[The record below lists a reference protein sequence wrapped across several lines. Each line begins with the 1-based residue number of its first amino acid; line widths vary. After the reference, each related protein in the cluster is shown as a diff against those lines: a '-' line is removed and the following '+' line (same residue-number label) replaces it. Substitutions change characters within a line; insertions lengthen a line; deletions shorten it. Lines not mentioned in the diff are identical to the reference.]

1 MTVASS
7 DSIRENSYLR
17 RQHNFYDLIPYL
29 QIDSLSKS
37 WGDSP
42 LFEGISLTINQ
53 GEKVALIAKNGAG
66 KTTLMNILSGDE
78 IPDNGRVVFSQDIR
92 IGYLRQMPELNPDE
106 TILEAAFSS
115 SGENITAVREYE
127 SALEGNDSKAIE
139 RAIDKLNRLN
149 CWDFELKI
157 KQILTELN
165 IHDLNQPIREL
176 SGGQKKRVALA
187 HVLIDEPDF
196 LILDEPT
203 NHLDLEMIEWLERT
217 LEKAKCT
224 LLMVTHDR
232 YFLDRVCNEIV
243 ELDDKSLF
251 RYKGN
256 YSYYVEKRDE
266 RIQNLN
272 TEIETARNL
281 FRTELDWLRR
291 MPKARTHKSKYRTEN
306 AYILKEKA
314 SKRIEDNKLELAIN
328 SQRLGQK
335 IINLDHLSKA
345 FGDVTILKDFSY
357 KFARYEKIGIVG
369 KNGSGKSSFLN
380 LLTGV
385 YQPDSGKMDIG
396 ETVSFGYFR
405 QDGIQFSPDDR
416 VIDIIKEIAEVVE
429 MGDGS
434 KLSASQFL
442 TYFLFPPE
450 TQYSFVSKL
459 SGGEK
464 RRLYLCTILMRNPN
478 FLILDEPTNDLDIMT
493 LNVLEEYLKSFSGC
507 AIVVSHDRFFM
518 DKIVDHLFVFDG
530 DGVIKDFPGNYS
542 DYRDWAEEKAKAE
555 QNTAKTEKPVREKQV
570 SEKRKL
576 SFKEKKELEDLEK
589 EIGQL
594 ESEKKTLEEELNS
607 GTLPSDEL
615 HKKSMRYSTVSNLL
629 EEKEMRWLELSEIE

>member
-1 MTVASS
+1 M
-7 DSIRENSYLR
+7 
-17 RQHNFYDLIPYL
+17 IPYL
-29 QIDSLSKS
+29 QLDNLSKS
-37 WGDSP
+37 WGDLL
-42 LFEGISLTINQ
+42 LFEDISFTINQ
-53 GEKVALIAKNGAG
+53 GDKVALIAKNGAG
-66 KTTLMNILSGDE
+66 KTTLMNILTGDE
-78 IPDNGRVVFSQDIR
+78 VQDGGKVIFSTDIR
-92 IGYLRQMPELNPDE
+92 IGYLKQLPELNPDE
-106 TILEAAFSS
+106 TVLEAAFSS
-115 SGENITAVREYE
+115 TGENISAVREYE
-127 SALEGNDSKAIE
+127 SALESHDHKAIE
-139 RAIDKLNRLN
+139 RAMDKLNHLN

-165 IHDLNQPIREL
+165 IHDLHQPIREL
-176 SGGQKKRVALA
+176 SGGQKKRIALA

-217 LEKAKCT
+217 LEKARCT

-243 ELDDKSLF
+243 EIDDKSLF

-256 YSYYVEKRDE
+256 YSYYVEKRHE

-272 TEIETARNL
+272 SEIESARNL

-314 SKRIEDNKLELAIN
+314 SKRIDDSRMELAIN
-328 SQRLGQK
+328 AQRLGHK
-335 IINLDHLSKA
+335 IINLDHLSKS
-345 FGDVTILKDFSY
+345 FGDVVILKDFSY
-357 KFARYEKIGIVG
+357 KFARYEKIGVVG

-385 YQPDSGKMDIG
+385 YPPDSGKMEVG
-396 ETVSFGYFR
+396 ETVRFGYFR
-405 QDGIQFSPDDR
+405 QDGIQFAPDDR

-429 MGDGS
+429 MSDGS
-434 KLSASQFL
+434 KLTASQFL

-450 TQYSFVSKL
+450 TQYSFVGKL

-493 LNVLEEYLKSFSGC
+493 LNVLEDYLKSFSGC
-507 AIVVSHDRFFM
+507 TIVVSHDRFFM

-530 DGVIKDFPGNYS
+530 NGIIKDFPGNYS
-542 DYRDWAEEKAKAE
+542 DYRDWAEDRAKAE
-555 QNTAKTEKPVREKQV
+555 QNTVKTDKPVREKQV
-570 SEKRKL
+570 AEKKKL
-576 SFKEKKELEDLEK
+576 TFKEKKELEELENDITLFENEKKSLEK
-589 EIGQL
+589 
-594 ESEKKTLEEELNS
+594 ELNS
-607 GTLPSDEL
+607 GLLPSDEL
-615 HKKSMRYSTVSNLL
+615 VKKSLRYGELTSEL
-629 EEKEMRWLELSEIE
+629 EAKELRWLELGELSE

>member
-1 MTVASS
+1 M
-7 DSIRENSYLR
+7 
-17 RQHNFYDLIPYL
+17 IPYL
-29 QIDSLSKS
+29 QLDNLSKN
-37 WGDSP
+37 WGDLE
-42 LFEGISLTINQ
+42 LFKDISFTINQ
-53 GEKVALIAKNGAG
+53 GDKVALIAKNGAG

-78 IPDNGRVVFSQDIR
+78 VADNGKVIFNTDIR
-92 IGYLRQMPELNPDE
+92 IGYLRQLPELNPNE
-106 TILEAAFSS
+106 TVLEAAFSS
-115 SGENITAVREYE
+115 TGENISAVREYE
-127 SALEGNDSKAIE
+127 SAIESGDHKSIEKAM
-139 RAIDKLNRLN
+139 DKLNLLN

-165 IHDLNQPIREL
+165 IHDLQQPIREL
-176 SGGQKKRVALA
+176 SGGQKKRIALA

-232 YFLDRVCNEIV
+232 YFLDRVCNEII
-243 ELDDKSLF
+243 EMDEHSLF

-272 TEIETARNL
+272 SEIERDRNL

-291 MPKARTHKSKYRTEN
+291 MPQARSHKSKYRTEA
-306 AYILKEKA
+306 AYQLKEKA
-314 SKRIEDNKLELAIN
+314 SRRIDDNKLELAIN
-328 SQRLGQK
+328 SQRLGNK

-345 FGDVTILKDFSY
+345 FGDVTILKNFSY
-357 KFARYEKIGIVG
+357 KFARFEKIGIVG
-369 KNGSGKSSFLN
+369 KNGSGKSTFLN
-380 LLTGV
+380 LLTGAI
-385 YQPDSGKMDIG
+385 PADSGKMDTG
-396 ETVSFGYFR
+396 ETVQFGYFR

-442 TYFLFPPE
+442 NYFLFPPE
-450 TQYSFVSKL
+450 TQYSFVGKL

-464 RRLYLCTILMRNPN
+464 RRLYLCTILIRNPN

-493 LNVLEEYLKSFSGC
+493 LNVLEEYLKSFKGC
-507 AIVVSHDRFFM
+507 TIVVSHDRFFM
-518 DKIVDHLFVFDG
+518 DKIVDHLFVFEG
-530 DGVIKDFPGNYS
+530 NGVIKDFPGNYTE
-542 DYRDWAEEKAKAE
+542 YRDWAEEKAKAE
-555 QNTAKTEKPVREKQV
+555 QIIVKTDKPAREKPVTEK
-570 SEKRKL
+570 KKL
-576 SFKEKKELEDLEK
+576 SFKEKKELEELEKDINNLEK
-589 EIGQL
+589 E
-594 ESEKKTLEEELNS
+594 KKILEEDLNS
-607 GTLPSDEL
+607 GLLAADLL
-615 HKKSMRYSTVSNLL
+615 HKKSLRYGEVTSQL
-629 EEKEMRWLELSEIE
+629 EEKEMRWLELSAD

>member
-1 MTVASS
+1 MNIIFGL
-7 DSIRENSYLR
+7 DSA
-17 RQHNFYDLIPYL
+17 D
-29 QIDSLSKS
+29 K
-37 WGDSP
+37 
-42 LFEGISLTINQ
+42 
-53 GEKVALIAKNGAG
+53 G
-66 KTTLMNILSGDE
+66 KTLF
-78 IPDNGRVVFSQDIR
+78 DNDIR
-92 IGYLRQMPELNPDE
+92 IGYLRQLPDLNPDE
-106 TILEAAFSS
+106 TVLEAAFSS
-115 SGENITAVREYE
+115 SGETITAVREYE
-127 SALEGNDSKAIE
+127 SAIESHDPKAIE
-139 RAIDKLNRLN
+139 RAMDKINHLN

-165 IHDLNQPIREL
+165 IHDLHQPIREL

-217 LEKAKCT
+217 LVKAKCT

-243 ELDDKSLF
+243 ELDDQSLF

-256 YSYYVEKRDE
+256 YTYYVEKRND

-272 TEIETARNL
+272 TEIERARNL

-306 AYILKEKA
+306 AYVLKEKA
-314 SKRIEDNKLELAIN
+314 SKHIDDDKLELAIN
-328 SQRLGQK
+328 SQRLGHK
-335 IINLDHLSKA
+335 IINLDHISKA
-345 FGDVTILKDFSY
+345 FGDVTILKNFSY

-369 KNGSGKSSFLN
+369 KNGSGKSTFLN
-380 LLTGV
+380 LLTSI
-385 YQPDSGKMDIG
+385 YQPDSGKMEIG
-396 ETVSFGYFR
+396 ETVRFGYFR
-405 QDGIQFSPDDR
+405 QDGIQFAPEAR

-450 TQYSFVSKL
+450 TQYSYVAKL

-464 RRLYLCTILMRNPN
+464 RRLYLCTVLMRNPN

-493 LNVLEEYLKSFSGC
+493 LNVLEDYLKSFTGC
-507 AIVVSHDRFFM
+507 TIVVSHDRFFM

-530 DGVIKDFPGNYS
+530 DGIIKDFPGNYS
-542 DYRDWAEEKAKAE
+542 DYRDWAEDQAKAK
-555 QNTAKTEKPVREKQV
+555 QTVVKTDKPVREKLV
-570 SEKRKL
+570 DEKRKL
-576 SFKEKKELEDLEK
+576 NFKEKKELEELEK
-589 EIGQL
+589 SIGNL
-594 ESEKKTLEEELNS
+594 EEEKKILEEELNS
-607 GTLPSDEL
+607 GSLAAIEL
-615 HKKSMRYSTVSNLL
+615 NTKSMRYGEITSLL
-629 EEKEMRWLELSEIE
+629 EEKEMRWLELSDLE

>member
-1 MTVASS
+1 M
-7 DSIRENSYLR
+7 
-17 RQHNFYDLIPYL
+17 IPYL
-29 QIDSLSKS
+29 QIDNLSKS
-37 WGDSP
+37 WGDFP

-66 KTTLMNILSGDE
+66 KTTLMNILFGNE
-78 IPDNGRVVFSQDIR
+78 AAEKGRVLFSPDIR
-92 IGYLRQMPELNPDE
+92 IGYLRQLPELNPDE

-115 SGENITAVREYE
+115 SGETIKAVREYE
-127 SALEGNDSKAIE
+127 SALESHDPKAIE
-139 RAIDKLNRLN
+139 RAMDKLNQLN

-165 IHDLNQPIREL
+165 IHDLQQPIREL

-243 ELDDKSLF
+243 ELDDRSLF

-256 YSYYVEKRDE
+256 YSYYVEKRNE
-266 RIQNLN
+266 RVQNMN
-272 TEIETARNL
+272 SEIERARNL

-291 MPKARTHKSKYRTEN
+291 MPQARSHKSKYRTEN

-328 SQRLGQK
+328 SQRLGGK
-335 IINLDHLSKA
+335 IINLDHISKA

-357 KFARYEKIGIVG
+357 KFARFEKIGIVG
-369 KNGSGKSSFLN
+369 KNGSGKSTFLN

-385 YQPDSGKMDIG
+385 HQADSGKMDIG

-405 QDGIQFSPDDR
+405 QDGIQFAADAR

-450 TQYSFVSKL
+450 TQYSFVAKL

-493 LNVLEEYLKSFSGC
+493 LNVLEDYLKSFTGC
-507 AIVVSHDRFFM
+507 TIVVSHDRFFM

-530 DGVIKDFPGNYS
+530 NGIIKDFPGNYS
-542 DYRDWAEEKAKAE
+542 DYRDWAEDRAKAE
-555 QNTAKTEKPVREKQV
+555 LVVVKADKPVREKQAP
-570 SEKRKL
+570 EKKKM
-576 SFKEKKELEDLEK
+576 SFKEKKEFEELEKAISLLEK
-589 EIGQL
+589 E
-594 ESEKKTLEEELNS
+594 KKILEEEFNS
-607 GTLPSDEL
+607 GTLAPDDL
-615 HKKSMRYSTVSNLL
+615 HKKSLRHGAITTEL
-629 EEKEMRWLELSEIE
+629 EDKEMRWLELGELA

>member
-1 MTVASS
+1 M
-7 DSIRENSYLR
+7 
-17 RQHNFYDLIPYL
+17 IPYL
-29 QIDSLSKS
+29 QLDNLSKN
-37 WGDSP
+37 WGDLQ
-42 LFEGISLTINQ
+42 LFEGLSLTINQ

-78 IPDNGRVVFSQDIR
+78 VADTGKVIFSPEIR

-106 TILEAAFSS
+106 TVLEAAFSS
-115 SGENITAVREYE
+115 SGETITAVREYE
-127 SALEGNDSKAIE
+127 SALESHDPKAIE
-139 RAIDKLNRLN
+139 RTMEKINHLN

-165 IHDLNQPIREL
+165 IHDLQQPIREL

-232 YFLDRVCNEIV
+232 YFLDRVCNEII
-243 ELDDKSLF
+243 ELDDTSLF

-256 YSYYVEKRDE
+256 YSYYVEKRHD
-266 RIQNLN
+266 RIQNQN
-272 TEIETARNL
+272 SEIERARNL

-291 MPKARTHKSKYRTEN
+291 MPQARSHKSKYRTEN

-314 SKRIEDNKLELAIN
+314 SKRIDDTKLELAIN
-328 SQRLGQK
+328 SQRLGHK
-335 IINLDHLSKA
+335 IINLDHISKA

-369 KNGSGKSSFLN
+369 KNGSGKTTFLN
-380 LLTGV
+380 LLTGI
-385 YQPDSGKMDIG
+385 YEPDSGRMDVG
-396 ETVSFGYFR
+396 ETVRFGYFR

-434 KLSASQFL
+434 KLGASQFL

-450 TQYSFVSKL
+450 TQYSYVSKL

-493 LNVLEEYLKSFSGC
+493 LNVLEDYLKSFTGC
-507 AIVVSHDRFFM
+507 TIVVSHDRFFM

-530 DGVIKDFPGNYS
+530 DGIIKDFPGNYS
-542 DYRDWAEEKAKAE
+542 DYRDWAEERTKTE
-555 QNTAKTEKPVREKQV
+555 QNAVKTEKPVREKPV
-570 SEKRKL
+570 SEKKKL
-576 SFKEKKELEDLEK
+576 SFKEKKELEELEQEITSFEK
-589 EIGQL
+589 E
-594 ESEKKTLEEELNS
+594 KKILEEELNS
-607 GTLPSDEL
+607 GLLASDDL
-615 HKKSMRYSTVSNLL
+615 VKKSLRHGIITSQL
-629 EEKEMRWLELSEIE
+629 EEKEMRWLELSELGE

>member
-1 MTVASS
+1 M
-7 DSIRENSYLR
+7 
-17 RQHNFYDLIPYL
+17 IPYL
-29 QIDSLSKS
+29 QIDNLSKS
-37 WGDSP
+37 WGDDP

-66 KTTLMNILSGDE
+66 KTTLMNILFGNEVADQ
-78 IPDNGRVVFSQDIR
+78 GRVIFSPDIR
-92 IGYLRQMPELNPDE
+92 IGYLRQLPELNPDE

-115 SGENITAVREYE
+115 SGETIKAVREYE
-127 SALEGNDSKAIE
+127 SALESHDPKAIE
-139 RAIDKLNRLN
+139 RAMDKLNQLN

-165 IHDLNQPIREL
+165 IHDLQQPIREL

-243 ELDDKSLF
+243 ELDDRSLF

-256 YSYYVEKRDE
+256 YSYYVEKRNE
-266 RIQNLN
+266 RVQNMN
-272 TEIETARNL
+272 SEIERARNL

-291 MPKARTHKSKYRTEN
+291 MPQARSHKSKYRTEN

-328 SQRLGQK
+328 SQRLGGK
-335 IINLDHLSKA
+335 IINLDHISKA

-357 KFARYEKIGIVG
+357 KFARFEKIGIVG
-369 KNGSGKSSFLN
+369 KNGSGKSTFLN

-385 YQPDSGKMDIG
+385 HQADSGKMDIG

-405 QDGIQFSPDDR
+405 QDGIQFAADAR

-450 TQYSFVSKL
+450 TQYSFVAKL

-493 LNVLEEYLKSFSGC
+493 LNVLEDYLKSFTGC
-507 AIVVSHDRFFM
+507 TIVVSHDRFFM

-530 DGVIKDFPGNYS
+530 NGIIKDFPGNYS
-542 DYRDWAEEKAKAE
+542 DYRDWAEDRAKADLMFVK
-555 QNTAKTEKPVREKQV
+555 ADKPVREKQAP
-570 SEKRKL
+570 EKKKM
-576 SFKEKKELEDLEK
+576 SFKEKKEFEELEKAISLLEK
-589 EIGQL
+589 E
-594 ESEKKTLEEELNS
+594 KKILEEEFNS
-607 GTLPSDEL
+607 GTLAPDDL
-615 HKKSMRYSTVSNLL
+615 HKKSLRHGAITTEL
-629 EEKEMRWLELSEIE
+629 EDKEMRWLELGELA

>member
-1 MTVASS
+1 M
-7 DSIRENSYLR
+7 
-17 RQHNFYDLIPYL
+17 IPYL
-29 QIDSLSKS
+29 QLDNLSKN
-37 WGDSP
+37 WGDLE
-42 LFEGISLTINQ
+42 LFKDISFTINQ
-53 GEKVALIAKNGAG
+53 GDKVALIAKNGAG

-78 IPDNGRVVFSQDIR
+78 VADSGKVIINTDIR
-92 IGYLRQMPELNPDE
+92 IGYLRQLPELNPNE
-106 TILEAAFSS
+106 TVLEAAFSS
-115 SGENITAVREYE
+115 TGENISAVREYE
-127 SALEGNDSKAIE
+127 SAIESGDQKAIE
-139 RAIDKLNRLN
+139 KSMDRLNQLN

-165 IHDLNQPIREL
+165 IHDLQQPIREL
-176 SGGQKKRVALA
+176 SGGQKKRIALA

-232 YFLDRVCNEIV
+232 YFLDRVCNEII
-243 ELDDKSLF
+243 EMDEHSLF

-272 TEIETARNL
+272 SEIERDRNL

-291 MPKARTHKSKYRTEN
+291 MPQARSHKSKYRTEA
-306 AYILKEKA
+306 AYQLKEKA
-314 SKRIEDNKLELAIN
+314 SRRIEDNKLELAIN
-328 SQRLGQK
+328 SQRLGNK

-345 FGDVTILKDFSY
+345 FGDVTILKNFSY
-357 KFARYEKIGIVG
+357 KFARFEKIGIVG
-369 KNGSGKSSFLN
+369 KNGSGKSTFLN
-380 LLTGV
+380 LLTGAI
-385 YQPDSGKMDIG
+385 PADSGKMDTG
-396 ETVSFGYFR
+396 ETVQFGYFR

-442 TYFLFPPE
+442 NYFLFPPE
-450 TQYSFVSKL
+450 TQYSFVGKL

-464 RRLYLCTILMRNPN
+464 RRLYLCTILIRNPN

-493 LNVLEEYLKSFSGC
+493 LNVLEEYLKSFKGC
-507 AIVVSHDRFFM
+507 TIVVSHDRFFM
-518 DKIVDHLFVFDG
+518 DKIVDHLFVFEG
-530 DGVIKDFPGNYS
+530 NGVIKDFPGNYTE
-542 DYRDWAEEKAKAE
+542 YRDWAEEKAKAE
-555 QNTAKTEKPVREKQV
+555 QVIVKTDKPVREKPV
-570 SEKRKL
+570 TEKKKL
-576 SFKEKKELEDLEK
+576 SFKEKKELEELEK
-589 EIGQL
+589 DISNL
-594 ESEKKTLEEELNS
+594 ENEKKILEEDLNS
-607 GTLPSDEL
+607 GLMAADLL
-615 HKKSMRYSTVSNLL
+615 HKKSLRYGEVTSQL
-629 EEKEMRWLELSEIE
+629 EDKEMRWLELSAD

>member
-1 MTVASS
+1 M
-7 DSIRENSYLR
+7 
-17 RQHNFYDLIPYL
+17 IPYL
-29 QIDSLSKS
+29 QLDNLTKS
-37 WGDSP
+37 WGDRP
-42 LFEGISLTINQ
+42 LFEAISLTINQ
-53 GEKVALIAKNGAG
+53 GEKVALIARNGAG
-66 KTTLMNILSGDE
+66 KTTLMNILWGAEVADSGK
-78 IPDNGRVVFSQDIR
+78 IVVNQDIR
-92 IGYLRQMPELNPDE
+92 IGYLQQLPELNPDE
-106 TILEAAFSS
+106 TVLEAAFSS
-115 SGENITAVREYE
+115 SGETIAAVREYE
-127 SALEGNDSKAIE
+127 SAIESHDPKIIE
-139 RAIDKLNRLN
+139 RAMEKINHLN

-165 IHDLNQPIREL
+165 IRDLHQPIREL

-243 ELDDKSLF
+243 ELDDQSLF

-256 YSYYVEKRDE
+256 YSYYVEKRNE

-272 TEIETARNL
+272 SEIERARNL

-291 MPKARTHKSKYRTEN
+291 MPQARSHKSKYRTEN

-314 SKRIEDNKLELAIN
+314 SKRIEENKLELAIN
-328 SQRLGQK
+328 SQRLGGK
-335 IINLDHLSKA
+335 IINLDRISKA
-345 FGDVTILKDFSY
+345 FGDIVILKEFSY

-369 KNGSGKSSFLN
+369 KNGSGKSTFLN
-380 LLTGV
+380 LLTGIHTS
-385 YQPDSGKMDIG
+385 DSGKMEIG
-396 ETVSFGYFR
+396 ETVQFGYFR
-405 QDGIQFSPDDR
+405 QDGINFAPEDR
-416 VIDIIKEIAEVVE
+416 VIDIVREIAEVVE

-450 TQYSFVSKL
+450 TQYSYVSKL

-464 RRLYLCTILMRNPN
+464 RRLYLCTILMKNPN

-493 LNVLEEYLKSFSGC
+493 LNVLEDYLRSFKGC

-518 DKIVDHLFVFDG
+518 DKIVDHLFVFEG
-530 DGVIKDFPGNYS
+530 DGVIRDFPGNYS
-542 DYRDWAEEKAKAE
+542 DYRDWEEDRSSAIQSAAKS
-555 QNTAKTEKPVREKQV
+555 EKPVREKPV
-570 SEKRKL
+570 AEKKKL
-576 SFKEKKELEDLEK
+576 GFKEKRELDELEK
-589 EIGQL
+589 EIGSL
-594 ESEKKTLEEELNS
+594 EKEKKILEEELNS
-607 GTLPSDEL
+607 GLLAAGEL
-615 HKKSMRYSTVSNLL
+615 QKKSIRHGELSSQL
-629 EEKEMRWLELSEIE
+629 EEKELRWLELSDLE

>member
-1 MTVASS
+1 M
-7 DSIRENSYLR
+7 
-17 RQHNFYDLIPYL
+17 IPYL
-29 QIDSLSKS
+29 QLDNLTKS
-37 WGDSP
+37 WGDLP
-42 LFEGISLTINQ
+42 LFKDISFTINQ
-53 GEKVALIAKNGAG
+53 GEKVALIARNGAG
-66 KTTLMNILSGDE
+66 KTTLMNIIFGHE
-78 IPDNGRVVFSQDIR
+78 VPDNGKVIFNNDIR
-92 IGYLRQMPELNPDE
+92 IGYLRQLPELNPDE
-106 TILEAAFSS
+106 TVLEAAFSS
-115 SGENITAVREYE
+115 SGETITAVREYE
-127 SALEGNDSKAIE
+127 SALESHDHKAIE
-139 RAIDKLNRLN
+139 RAMDKINHLN

-157 KQILTELN
+157 KQILTELK
-165 IHDLNQPIREL
+165 IHDLQQPIREL

-232 YFLDRVCNEIV
+232 YFLDRVCNEII
-243 ELDDKSLF
+243 EMDDQSLF

-256 YSYYVEKRDE
+256 YSYYVEKRSE
-266 RIQNLN
+266 RIQNL
-272 TEIETARNL
+272 TLGIEKARNL

-314 SKRIEDNKLELAIN
+314 SKRIDDTKLELAIN
-328 SQRLGQK
+328 SQRLGNK
-335 IINLDHLSKA
+335 IINLDRLSKS

-369 KNGSGKSSFLN
+369 KNGSGKSTFLN
-380 LLTGV
+380 LLTGTV
-385 YQPDSGKMDIG
+385 KADSGKMEVG

-405 QDGIQFSPDDR
+405 QDGIQFSPENR

-450 TQYSFVSKL
+450 TQYSLVAKL

-493 LNVLEEYLKSFSGC
+493 LNVLEDYLKSFTGC
-507 AIVVSHDRFFM
+507 TIVVSHDRFFM
-518 DKIVDHLFVFDG
+518 DKIVDHLFVFEG

-542 DYRDWAEEKAKAE
+542 DYRDWAEEKEKTE
-555 QNTAKTEKPVREKQV
+555 QSAAKTEKPVREKQV
-570 SEKRKL
+570 PEKKKM
-576 SFKEKKELEDLEK
+576 SYKEKKELEDLEL

-594 ESEKKTLEEELNS
+594 EKEKKNLEEELNS
-607 GTLPSDEL
+607 GSLAAEEL
-615 HKKSMRYSTVSNLL
+615 HKKSLRYSELTLKL
-629 EEKEMRWLELSEIE
+629 EEKEFRWLELSE

>member
-1 MTVASS
+1 M
-7 DSIRENSYLR
+7 
-17 RQHNFYDLIPYL
+17 IPYL
-29 QIDSLSKS
+29 QLDNLTKS
-37 WGDSP
+37 WGDLP
-42 LFEGISLTINQ
+42 LFKDISFTINQ

-66 KTTLMNILSGDE
+66 KTTLMNILYGGD
-78 IPDNGRVVFSQDIR
+78 IADNGKVIFNNDIR
-92 IGYLRQMPELNPDE
+92 IGYLRQLPDLNPDE

-115 SGENITAVREYE
+115 SGETITAVREYE
-127 SALEGNDSKAIE
+127 SALESHDHKAIE
-139 RAIDKLNRLN
+139 RTMDKLNLLN

-165 IHDLNQPIREL
+165 IHDLQQPIREL

-217 LEKAKCT
+217 LEKSKCT

-232 YFLDRVCNEIV
+232 YFLDRVCNEII
-243 ELDDKSLF
+243 ELDDQSLF

-256 YSYYVEKRDE
+256 YSYYVEKRNE

-272 TEIETARNL
+272 SEIERARNL

-291 MPKARTHKSKYRTEN
+291 MPQARSHKSKYRTEH

-314 SKRIEDNKLELAIN
+314 SKRIEDNRLELAIN
-328 SQRLGQK
+328 SQRLGNK
-335 IINLDHLSKA
+335 IINLDHLSKS
-345 FGDVTILKDFSY
+345 FDDTIILKDFNY
-357 KFARYEKIGIVG
+357 KFARFEKIGIVG
-369 KNGSGKSSFLN
+369 KNGSGKSTFLN

-385 YQPDSGKMDIG
+385 YPPDSGKMEVG
-396 ETVSFGYFR
+396 ETVRFGYFK

-450 TQYSFVSKL
+450 TQYSLVAKL

-493 LNVLEEYLKSFSGC
+493 LNVLEDYLKSFAGC
-507 AIVVSHDRFFM
+507 VIVVSHDRFFM
-518 DKIVDHLFVFDG
+518 DKIVDHLFVFEG
-530 DGVIKDFPGNYS
+530 DGIIKDFPGNYS
-542 DYRDWAEEKAKAE
+542 DYRDWAEERAKAD
-555 QNTAKTEKPVREKQV
+555 QSVANTEKPVREKPVQ
-570 SEKRKL
+570 EKKKL
-576 SFKEKKELEDLEK
+576 GFKEKKEFDELEK
-589 EIGQL
+589 EIAQL
-594 ESEKKTLEEELNS
+594 EKEKKVLEEDFNS
-607 GTLPSDEL
+607 GSLASEEL
-615 HKKSMRYSTVSNLL
+615 HKKSIRHGEITSRL
-629 EEKEMRWLELSEIE
+629 EEKELRWLELGELAE

>member
-1 MTVASS
+1 M
-7 DSIRENSYLR
+7 
-17 RQHNFYDLIPYL
+17 IPYL
-29 QIDSLSKS
+29 QIDNLSKS
-37 WGDSP
+37 WGDDP

-66 KTTLMNILSGDE
+66 KTTLMNILFGNEVADQ
-78 IPDNGRVVFSQDIR
+78 GRVIFSPDIR
-92 IGYLRQMPELNPDE
+92 IGYLRQLPELNPDE

-115 SGENITAVREYE
+115 SGETITAVREYE
-127 SALEGNDSKAIE
+127 SALESRDPKAIE
-139 RAIDKLNRLN
+139 RAMDRLNQLN

-165 IHDLNQPIREL
+165 IHDLQQPIREL

-232 YFLDRVCNEIV
+232 YFLDRVCNEII
-243 ELDDKSLF
+243 ELDDRSLF

-256 YSYYVEKRDE
+256 YSYYVEKRNE
-266 RIQNLN
+266 RVQNMN
-272 TEIETARNL
+272 SEIERARNL

-291 MPKARTHKSKYRTEN
+291 MPQARSHKSKYRTEN

-328 SQRLGQK
+328 SQRLGGK

-345 FGDVTILKDFSY
+345 FGEVTILKDFSY
-357 KFARYEKIGIVG
+357 KFARFEKIGIVG

-385 YQPDSGKMDIG
+385 HKADSGKMEVG

-405 QDGIQFSPDDR
+405 QDGIQFAPDTR

-450 TQYSFVSKL
+450 TQYSFVAKL

-493 LNVLEEYLKSFSGC
+493 LNVLEDYLKSFSGC
-507 AIVVSHDRFFM
+507 TIVVSHDRFFM
-518 DKIVDHLFVFDG
+518 DKIVDHLFVFEG
-530 DGVIKDFPGNYS
+530 DGIIKDFPGNYS
-542 DYRDWAEEKAKAE
+542 DYRDWAEERAKAD
-555 QNTAKTEKPVREKQV
+555 QVAGKADKPVREKPV
-570 SEKRKL
+570 SDKKKM
-576 SFKEKKELEDLEK
+576 SFKEKKEFEELEEAISLLEK
-589 EIGQL
+589 E
-594 ESEKKTLEEELNS
+594 KKILEEEFNS
-607 GTLPSDEL
+607 GALTPDALN
-615 HKKSMRYSTVSNLL
+615 KKSLRHGAITAEL
-629 EEKEMRWLELSEIE
+629 EDKEMRWLELGELA

>member
-1 MTVASS
+1 M
-7 DSIRENSYLR
+7 
-17 RQHNFYDLIPYL
+17 IPYL
-29 QIDSLSKS
+29 QIDNLSKS
-37 WGDSP
+37 WGDFP

-66 KTTLMNILSGDE
+66 KTTLMNILFGNEVADQ
-78 IPDNGRVVFSQDIR
+78 GRVLFSPDIR
-92 IGYLRQMPELNPDE
+92 IGYLRQLPDLNPDE

-115 SGENITAVREYE
+115 SGETITAVREYE
-127 SALEGNDSKAIE
+127 CALESQDHRAIE
-139 RAIDKLNRLN
+139 RAMDKLNHLN

-165 IHDLNQPIREL
+165 IHDLQQPIREL

-232 YFLDRVCNEIV
+232 YFLDRVCNEII
-243 ELDDKSLF
+243 ELDDRSLF

-256 YSYYVEKRDE
+256 YSYYVEKREE
-266 RIQNLN
+266 RVQNMN
-272 TEIETARNL
+272 SEIERARNL

-291 MPKARTHKSKYRTEN
+291 MPQARSHKSKYRTEN

-314 SKRIEDNKLELAIN
+314 SKRIEENKLELAIN
-328 SQRLGQK
+328 SQRLGGK

-345 FGDVTILKDFSY
+345 FGDVNILKDFSY
-357 KFARYEKIGIVG
+357 KFARFEKIGIVG

-385 YQPDSGKMDIG
+385 HQADSGKMEVG

-405 QDGIQFSPDDR
+405 QDGIQFSPDNR

-450 TQYSFVSKL
+450 TQYSLVAKL

-493 LNVLEEYLKSFSGC
+493 LNVLEDYLKSFTGC
-507 AIVVSHDRFFM
+507 TIVVSHDRFFM
-518 DKIVDHLFVFDG
+518 DKIVDHLFVFEG
-530 DGVIKDFPGNYS
+530 NGIIKDFPGNYS
-542 DYRDWAEEKAKAE
+542 DYRDWAEDRAKAAMVVE
-555 QNTAKTEKPVREKQV
+555 KMDKPVREKQAP
-570 SEKRKL
+570 EKKKM
-576 SFKEKKELEDLEK
+576 SFKEKKEFEELEK
-589 EIGQL
+589 AISLL
-594 ESEKKTLEEELNS
+594 EQEKKKLEEELNS
-607 GTLPSDEL
+607 GLLAPDAL
-615 HKKSMRYSTVSNLL
+615 RKKSLRHGEIATTL
-629 EEKEMRWLELSEIE
+629 EEKELRWLELGELA

>member
-1 MTVASS
+1 M
-7 DSIRENSYLR
+7 
-17 RQHNFYDLIPYL
+17 IPYL
-29 QIDSLSKS
+29 QLDNLTKS
-37 WGDSP
+37 WGDLP
-42 LFEGISLTINQ
+42 LFKDISFTINQ
-53 GEKVALIAKNGAG
+53 GDKVALIAKNGAG
-66 KTTLMNILSGDE
+66 KTTLMNILYGGDIADSGKV
-78 IPDNGRVVFSQDIR
+78 IFNNDIR
-92 IGYLRQMPELNPDE
+92 IGYLRQLPELNPDE

-115 SGENITAVREYE
+115 SGETISAVREYE
-127 SALEGNDSKAIE
+127 SALESHDPKAIE
-139 RAIDKLNRLN
+139 RTMEKINRLN

-165 IHDLNQPIREL
+165 IHDLQQPIREL

-217 LEKAKCT
+217 LEKSKCT

-232 YFLDRVCNEIV
+232 YFLDRVCNEII
-243 ELDDKSLF
+243 ELDDQSLF

-256 YSYYVEKRDE
+256 YSYYVEKRND

-272 TEIETARNL
+272 TEIERAKNL

-306 AYILKEKA
+306 AQVLKEKA
-314 SKRIEDNKLELAIN
+314 SRRIDDDRLELAIN
-328 SQRLGQK
+328 SQRLGNK
-335 IINLDHLSKA
+335 IINLDHVSKS
-345 FGDVTILKDFSY
+345 FGDIIILKDFSY

-369 KNGSGKSSFLN
+369 KNGSGKSTFLN
-380 LLTGV
+380 LLTGL
-385 YQPDSGKMDIG
+385 YQADSGKMDVG

-405 QDGIQFSPDDR
+405 QDGIQFSPENR

-450 TQYSFVSKL
+450 IQYSLVAKL

-493 LNVLEEYLKSFSGC
+493 LNVLEDYLKSFTGC
-507 AIVVSHDRFFM
+507 TIVVSHDRFFM
-518 DKIVDHLFVFDG
+518 DKIVDHLFVFEG
-530 DGVIKDFPGNYS
+530 DGVIKDFPGNYTE
-542 DYRDWAEEKAKAE
+542 YRDWEEDRAKAE
-555 QNTAKTEKPVREKQV
+555 QSSIKIDKPVREKTAP
-570 SEKRKL
+570 EKKKP
-576 SFKEKKELEDLEK
+576 SFKEKKELDDLEK
-589 EIGQL
+589 EISHL
-594 ESEKKTLEEELNS
+594 EKEKKNLEEELNS
-607 GTLPSDEL
+607 GMLVADAL
-615 HKKSMRYSTVSNLL
+615 HKKSIRYGEINSQL
-629 EEKEMRWLELSEIE
+629 EEKEFRWLELSE

>member
-1 MTVASS
+1 M
-7 DSIRENSYLR
+7 
-17 RQHNFYDLIPYL
+17 IPYL
-29 QIDSLSKS
+29 QLDNLTKS
-37 WGDSP
+37 WGDLP
-42 LFEGISLTINQ
+42 LFKNISFTINQ

-66 KTTLMNILSGDE
+66 KTTLMNILYGGDIADSGKV
-78 IPDNGRVVFSQDIR
+78 IFNNDIR
-92 IGYLRQMPELNPDE
+92 IGYLKQLPELNPNE

-115 SGENITAVREYE
+115 SGETITAVREYE
-127 SALEGNDSKAIE
+127 SALESHDPKAIE
-139 RAIDKLNRLN
+139 RAMEKINHLN

-165 IHDLNQPIREL
+165 IHDLQQPIREL

-243 ELDDKSLF
+243 ELDDQSLF

-256 YSYYVEKRDE
+256 YSYYVEKRSE

-272 TEIETARNL
+272 SEIEKARNL

-291 MPKARTHKSKYRTEN
+291 MPQARSHKSKYRTEN

-314 SKRIEDNKLELAIN
+314 SKRIDDSKLERAIN
-328 SQRLGQK
+328 SQRLGGK
-335 IINLDHLSKA
+335 IINLDHLSKS
-345 FGDVTILKDFSY
+345 FGEVTILKDFSY

-369 KNGSGKSSFLN
+369 KNGSGKSTFLN
-380 LLTGV
+380 MLTGLI
-385 YQPDSGKMDIG
+385 QPDSGKMEVG

-405 QDGIQFSPDDR
+405 QDGIQFSPDER

-450 TQYSFVSKL
+450 IQYSLVAKL

-464 RRLYLCTILMRNPN
+464 RRLYLCTILMKNPN

-493 LNVLEEYLKSFSGC
+493 LNVLEDYLKSFTGC
-507 AIVVSHDRFFM
+507 TIVVSHDRFFM
-518 DKIVDHLFVFDG
+518 DKIVDHLFVFEG
-530 DGVIKDFPGNYS
+530 NGIIKDFPGNYS
-542 DYRDWAEEKAKAE
+542 DYRDWAEEKAKTE
-555 QNTAKTEKPVREKQV
+555 QIVAKTEKPVREKPV
-570 SEKRKL
+570 EEKKKL
-576 SFKEKKELEDLEK
+576 SFKEKKELEELEK
-589 EIGQL
+589 EIGEL
-594 ESEKKTLEEELNS
+594 EIEKKILEEELNS
-607 GTLPSDEL
+607 GSLAADEL
-615 HKKSMRYSTVSNLL
+615 HKKSLRYSEITLKL
-629 EEKEMRWLELSEIE
+629 EEKEFRWLELAE

>member
-1 MTVASS
+1 M
-7 DSIRENSYLR
+7 
-17 RQHNFYDLIPYL
+17 IPYL
-29 QIDSLSKS
+29 QLDNLSKN
-37 WGDSP
+37 WGDLQ

-78 IPDNGRVVFSQDIR
+78 VADSGKVLFSPDIR
-92 IGYLRQMPELNPDE
+92 VGYLRQMPDLNPDE
-106 TILEAAFSS
+106 TVLEAAFSS
-115 SGENITAVREYE
+115 NGETITAVREYE
-127 SALEGNDSKAIE
+127 SALESHDPKAIE
-139 RAIDKLNRLN
+139 RAMDKINHLN

-165 IHDLNQPIREL
+165 IHDLQQPIREL

-217 LEKAKCT
+217 LEKSKCT

-243 ELDDKSLF
+243 ELDDNSLF

-256 YSYYVEKRDE
+256 YSYYVEKRND
-266 RIQNLN
+266 RIQNMN
-272 TEIETARNL
+272 SEIERAGNL

-291 MPKARTHKSKYRTEN
+291 MPQARSHKSKYRTEN

-314 SKRIEDNKLELAIN
+314 SKRIEENKLELAIN
-328 SQRLGQK
+328 SQRLGNK
-335 IINLDHLSKA
+335 IINLDRVSKS
-345 FGDVTILKDFSY
+345 FGDVTILKEFSY
-357 KFARYEKIGIVG
+357 KFARFEKIGIVG
-369 KNGSGKSSFLN
+369 KNGSGKSTFLN

-385 YQPDSGKMDIG
+385 YPSDSGKMEVG

-405 QDGIQFSPDDR
+405 QDGIQFAPESR

-434 KLSASQFL
+434 RLSASQFL

-450 TQYSFVSKL
+450 TQYSFVAKL

-493 LNVLEEYLKSFSGC
+493 LNVLEEYLKSFTGC
-507 AIVVSHDRFFM
+507 VIVVSHDRFFM

-542 DYRDWAEEKAKAE
+542 DYRDWAEDRAKLDQSA
-555 QNTAKTEKPVREKQV
+555 AKTEKTVREKPV
-570 SEKRKL
+570 SEKKKL
-576 SFKEKKELEDLEK
+576 SFKEKKELEELEK
-589 EIGQL
+589 EISL
-594 ESEKKTLEEELNS
+594 FEKEKKTLEEEMNS
-607 GTLPSDEL
+607 GALAAEEL
-615 HKKSMRYSTVSNLL
+615 HKKSLRYGELTAWL
-629 EEKEMRWLELSEIE
+629 EQKELRWLELSE

>member
-1 MTVASS
+1 M
-7 DSIRENSYLR
+7 
-17 RQHNFYDLIPYL
+17 IPYL
-29 QIDSLSKS
+29 QLDNLAKS
-37 WGDSP
+37 WGDLE
-42 LFEGISLTINQ
+42 LFKDISFTINQ
-53 GEKVALIAKNGAG
+53 GDKVALIAKNGAG

-78 IPDNGRVVFSQDIR
+78 VADSGKVTFNNDIR
-92 IGYLRQMPELNPDE
+92 IGYLRQLPELNPEE

-115 SGENITAVREYE
+115 SGENISAVREYE
-127 SALEGNDSKAIE
+127 SAIESGDHKAIE
-139 RAIDKLNRLN
+139 KSMERLNQLN

-165 IHDLNQPIREL
+165 IHDLQQPIREL

-232 YFLDRVCNEIV
+232 YFLDRVCNEII
-243 ELDDKSLF
+243 ELDENSLF

-266 RIQNLN
+266 RIQNLQS
-272 TEIETARNL
+272 EIERDRNL

-291 MPKARTHKSKYRTEN
+291 MPQARSHKSKYRTEN
-306 AYILKEKA
+306 AYLLKEKA
-314 SKRIEDNKLELAIN
+314 SRRIEDKKLELAIN
-328 SQRLGQK
+328 SQRLGNK
-335 IINLDHLSKA
+335 IINLHHLSKA

-357 KFARYEKIGIVG
+357 KFARFEKIGIVG
-369 KNGSGKSSFLN
+369 KNGSGKSTFLN

-385 YQPDSGKMDIG
+385 MAPDTGEIDTG
-396 ETVSFGYFR
+396 ETVQFGYFR
-405 QDGIQFSPDDR
+405 QDGIQFSTEDR

-442 TYFLFPPE
+442 NYFLFPPE
-450 TQYSFVSKL
+450 TQYSFVGKL

-493 LNVLEEYLKSFSGC
+493 LNVLEDYLRSFKGC
-507 AIVVSHDRFFM
+507 TIVVSHDRFFM
-518 DKIVDHLFVFDG
+518 DKIVDHLFVFEG
-530 DGVIKDFPGNYS
+530 DGLVKDFPGNYT
-542 DYRDWAEEKAKAE
+542 DYRDWAEEKAKAL
-555 QNTAKTEKPVREKQV
+555 QINAKAEKPAREKSV
-570 SEKRKL
+570 LEKRKL
-576 SFKEKKELEDLEK
+576 SFKEKKELEELEK
-589 EIGQL
+589 ELSNL
-594 ESEKKTLEEELNS
+594 ESEKKDLEAELNS
-607 GTLPSDEL
+607 GSLPADAL
-615 HKKSMRYSTVSNLL
+615 LKKSRRYGELTSML
-629 EEKEMRWLELSEIE
+629 EVKEMRWLELSEIE

>member
-1 MTVASS
+1 M
-7 DSIRENSYLR
+7 
-17 RQHNFYDLIPYL
+17 IPYL
-29 QIDSLSKS
+29 QLDNLTKS
-37 WGDSP
+37 WGDLP
-42 LFEGISLTINQ
+42 LFKNISFTINQ

-66 KTTLMNILSGDE
+66 KTTLMNILYGGDIADSGKV
-78 IPDNGRVVFSQDIR
+78 IFNNDIR
-92 IGYLRQMPELNPDE
+92 IGYLKQLPELNPNE

-115 SGENITAVREYE
+115 SGETITAVREYE
-127 SALEGNDSKAIE
+127 SALESHDPKAIE
-139 RAIDKLNRLN
+139 RAMEKINHLN

-165 IHDLNQPIREL
+165 IHDLQQPIREL

-243 ELDDKSLF
+243 ELDDQSLF

-256 YSYYVEKRDE
+256 YSYYVEKRSE

-272 TEIETARNL
+272 SEIEKARNL

-291 MPKARTHKSKYRTEN
+291 MPQARSHKSKYRTEN

-314 SKRIEDNKLELAIN
+314 SKRIDDSKLELAIN
-328 SQRLGQK
+328 SQRLGGK
-335 IINLDHLSKA
+335 IINLDHLSKS
-345 FGDVTILKDFSY
+345 FGEVTILKDFSY

-369 KNGSGKSSFLN
+369 KNGSGKSTFLN
-380 LLTGV
+380 MLTGLI
-385 YQPDSGKMDIG
+385 QPDSGKMEVG

-405 QDGIQFSPDDR
+405 QDGIQFSPDER

-450 TQYSFVSKL
+450 IQYSLVAKL

-464 RRLYLCTILMRNPN
+464 RRLYLCTILMKNPN

-493 LNVLEEYLKSFSGC
+493 LNVLEDYLKSFTGC
-507 AIVVSHDRFFM
+507 TIVVSHDRFFM
-518 DKIVDHLFVFDG
+518 DKIVDHLFVFEG
-530 DGVIKDFPGNYS
+530 NGIIKDFPGNYS
-542 DYRDWAEEKAKAE
+542 DYRDWAEEKAKTE
-555 QNTAKTEKPVREKQV
+555 QIVAKTEKPVREKPV
-570 SEKRKL
+570 EEKKKL
-576 SFKEKKELEDLEK
+576 SFKEKKELEELEK
-589 EIGQL
+589 EIGEL
-594 ESEKKTLEEELNS
+594 EIEKKILEEELNS
-607 GTLPSDEL
+607 GSLAADEL
-615 HKKSMRYSTVSNLL
+615 HKKSLRYSEITLKL
-629 EEKEMRWLELSEIE
+629 EEKEFRWLELAE

>member
-1 MTVASS
+1 M
-7 DSIRENSYLR
+7 
-17 RQHNFYDLIPYL
+17 IPYL
-29 QIDSLSKS
+29 QLDSLSKS

-42 LFEGISLTINQ
+42 LFENISLTINQ
-53 GEKVALIAKNGAG
+53 GDKVALIAKNGAG
-66 KTTLMNILSGDE
+66 KTTLMNIIFGRE
-78 IPDNGRVVFSQDIR
+78 VADNGKIILNNDIR
-92 IGYLRQMPELNPDE
+92 IGYLQQLPELNPDE

-115 SGENITAVREYE
+115 SGEVITAVREYE
-127 SALEGNDSKAIE
+127 SALESHDPKVIE
-139 RAIDKLNRLN
+139 RYMEKINHLN

-165 IHDLNQPIREL
+165 IHDLHQPIREL

-243 ELDDKSLF
+243 ELDDTSLF

-256 YSYYVEKRDE
+256 YSYYVEKRND

-272 TEIETARNL
+272 SEIERARNL

-291 MPKARTHKSKYRTEN
+291 MPQARSHKSKYRTEN

-314 SKRIEDNKLELAIN
+314 SKRIDDSKLELAIS
-328 SQRLGQK
+328 SQRMGHK
-335 IINLDHLSKA
+335 IINLDHISKS
-345 FGDVTILKDFSY
+345 FGDIVILKDFSY

-369 KNGSGKSSFLN
+369 KNGSGKSTFLN

-385 YQPDSGKMDIG
+385 YPPDSGKMEVG
-396 ETVSFGYFR
+396 ETVRFGYFR

-450 TQYSFVSKL
+450 TQYAYVSKL

-493 LNVLEEYLKSFSGC
+493 LNVLEDYLKSFTGC
-507 AIVVSHDRFFM
+507 TIVVSHDRFFM
-518 DKIVDHLFVFDG
+518 DKIVDHLFVFNG
-530 DGVIKDFPGNYS
+530 EGNIKDFPGNYS
-542 DYRDWAEEKAKAE
+542 DYRDWAEE
-555 QNTAKTEKPVREKQV
+555 QAKTLQSSSKTDKPVREKPV
-570 SEKRKL
+570 SEKKKL
-576 SFKEKKELEDLEK
+576 SFKEKKELEELEK
-589 EIGQL
+589 AIDLFEK
-594 ESEKKTLEEELNS
+594 EKKILEEELNS
-607 GTLPSDEL
+607 GLLTSEEL
-615 HKKSMRYSTVSNLL
+615 VKKSLRHSDLTSHL
-629 EEKEMRWLELSEIE
+629 EEKELRWLELSE

>member
-1 MTVASS
+1 M
-7 DSIRENSYLR
+7 
-17 RQHNFYDLIPYL
+17 IPYL
-29 QIDSLSKS
+29 QLDNLSKN
-37 WGDSP
+37 WGDLQ

-78 IPDNGRVVFSQDIR
+78 VADSGKVLFSPDIR
-92 IGYLRQMPELNPDE
+92 VGYLRQMPDLNPDE
-106 TILEAAFSS
+106 TLLAAAFSS
-115 SGENITAVREYE
+115 NGETITAVREYE
-127 SALEGNDSKAIE
+127 SALESHDPKAIE
-139 RAIDKLNRLN
+139 RAMDKINHLN

-165 IHDLNQPIREL
+165 IHDLQQPIREL

-217 LEKAKCT
+217 LEKSKCT

-243 ELDDKSLF
+243 ELDDNSLF

-256 YSYYVEKRDE
+256 YSYYVEKRND
-266 RIQNLN
+266 RIQNMN
-272 TEIETARNL
+272 SEIERARNL

-291 MPKARTHKSKYRTEN
+291 MPQARSHKSKYRTEN

-314 SKRIEDNKLELAIN
+314 SKRIEENKLELAIN
-328 SQRLGQK
+328 SQRLGNK
-335 IINLDHLSKA
+335 IINLDRVSKS
-345 FGDVTILKDFSY
+345 FGDVTILKEFSY
-357 KFARYEKIGIVG
+357 KFARFEKIGIVG
-369 KNGSGKSSFLN
+369 KNGSGKSTFLN

-385 YQPDSGKMDIG
+385 YPSDSGKMEVG

-405 QDGIQFSPDDR
+405 QDGIQFAPESR

-434 KLSASQFL
+434 RLSASQFL

-450 TQYSFVSKL
+450 TQYSFVAKL

-493 LNVLEEYLKSFSGC
+493 LNVLEEYLKSFTGC
-507 AIVVSHDRFFM
+507 VIVVSHDRFFM

-542 DYRDWAEEKAKAE
+542 DYRDWAEDRAKLDQSA
-555 QNTAKTEKPVREKQV
+555 AKTEKTVREKPV
-570 SEKRKL
+570 SEKKKL
-576 SFKEKKELEDLEK
+576 SFKEKKELEELEK
-589 EIGQL
+589 EISL
-594 ESEKKTLEEELNS
+594 FEKEKKTLEEEMNS
-607 GTLPSDEL
+607 GALAAEEL
-615 HKKSMRYSTVSNLL
+615 HKKSLRYGELTAWL
-629 EEKEMRWLELSEIE
+629 EQKELRWLELSE

>member
-1 MTVASS
+1 M
-7 DSIRENSYLR
+7 
-17 RQHNFYDLIPYL
+17 IPYL
-29 QIDSLSKS
+29 QLDNLSKN
-37 WGDSP
+37 WGDLQ

-78 IPDNGRVVFSQDIR
+78 VADSGKVLFSPDIR
-92 IGYLRQMPELNPDE
+92 VGYLRQMPDLHPDE
-106 TILEAAFSS
+106 TVLEAAFSS
-115 SGENITAVREYE
+115 SGETITAVREYE
-127 SALEGNDSKAIE
+127 SALESHDPKAIE
-139 RAIDKLNRLN
+139 RAMDKINHLN

-165 IHDLNQPIREL
+165 IHDLQQPIREL

-243 ELDDKSLF
+243 ELDDNSLF

-256 YSYYVEKRDE
+256 YSYYVEKRND
-266 RIQNLN
+266 RIQNMN
-272 TEIETARNL
+272 SEIERARNL

-291 MPKARTHKSKYRTEN
+291 MPQARSHKSKYRTEN
-306 AYILKEKA
+306 AYLLKEKA
-314 SKRIEDNKLELAIN
+314 SKRIEENKLELAIN
-328 SQRLGQK
+328 SQRLGNK
-335 IINLDHLSKA
+335 IINLDRLSKS
-345 FGDVTILKDFSY
+345 FGDITILKEFSY
-357 KFARYEKIGIVG
+357 KFARFEKIGIVG
-369 KNGSGKSSFLN
+369 KNGSGKSTFLN

-385 YQPDSGKMDIG
+385 YQPDSGKMEVG
-396 ETVSFGYFR
+396 ETVRFGYFR
-405 QDGIQFSPDDR
+405 QDGIQFTPESR

-450 TQYSFVSKL
+450 TQYSFVAKL

-493 LNVLEEYLKSFSGC
+493 LNVLEEYLKSFTGC

-542 DYRDWAEEKAKAE
+542 DYRDWAEDRAKLD
-555 QNTAKTEKPVREKQV
+555 QCVAKTEKTVREKPV
-570 SEKRKL
+570 SEKKKL
-576 SFKEKKELEDLEK
+576 SFKEKKELEELEK
-589 EIGQL
+589 EISLL
-594 ESEKKTLEEELNS
+594 EKEKKTLEEEMNS
-607 GTLPSDEL
+607 GALAAEEL
-615 HKKSMRYSTVSNLL
+615 HKKSLRYGELTARL
-629 EEKEMRWLELSEIE
+629 EEKELRWLELGELG

>member
-1 MTVASS
+1 M
-7 DSIRENSYLR
+7 
-17 RQHNFYDLIPYL
+17 IPYL
-29 QIDSLSKS
+29 QLDNLTKS
-37 WGDSP
+37 WGDLP
-42 LFEGISLTINQ
+42 LFKDISFTINQ
-53 GEKVALIAKNGAG
+53 GEKVALIAKNGSG
-66 KTTLMNILSGDE
+66 KTTLMNILYGGDIADSGKV
-78 IPDNGRVVFSQDIR
+78 IFNNNIR
-92 IGYLRQMPELNPDE
+92 IGYLRQLPELNPDE
-106 TILEAAFSS
+106 TILEAAFNST
-115 SGENITAVREYE
+115 GESITAVREYE
-127 SALEGNDSKAIE
+127 SALESHDHKAIE
-139 RAIDKLNRLN
+139 RTMDKINLLN

-165 IHDLNQPIREL
+165 IRDLQQPIREL

-217 LEKAKCT
+217 LEKSKCT

-232 YFLDRVCNEIV
+232 YFLDRVCNEII
-243 ELDDKSLF
+243 ELDDQSLF

-256 YSYYVEKRDE
+256 YSYYVEKRNE

-272 TEIETARNL
+272 SEIERARNL

-291 MPKARTHKSKYRTEN
+291 MPQARSHKSKYRTEN

-328 SQRLGQK
+328 SQRLGNK
-335 IINLDHLSKA
+335 IINLDHLSKS
-345 FGDVTILKDFSY
+345 FDETIILKDFSY
-357 KFARYEKIGIVG
+357 KFARLEKIGIVG
-369 KNGSGKSSFLN
+369 KNGSGKSTFLN
-380 LLTGV
+380 LLTGL
-385 YQPDSGKMDIG
+385 YPPDRGKMEVG
-396 ETVSFGYFR
+396 ETVRFGYFR

-450 TQYSFVSKL
+450 TQYSLVAKL

-493 LNVLEEYLKSFSGC
+493 LNVLEDYLKSFTGC
-507 AIVVSHDRFFM
+507 VIIVSHDRFFM
-518 DKIVDHLFVFDG
+518 DKIVDHLFVFEG
-530 DGVIKDFPGNYS
+530 DGIIKDFPGNYS
-542 DYRDWAEEKAKAE
+542 DYRDWAEERAKAD
-555 QNTAKTEKPVREKQV
+555 QSVSKAEKPVREKPV
-570 SEKRKL
+570 SEKKKMSFRERKE
-576 SFKEKKELEDLEK
+576 FEELEK
-589 EIGQL
+589 EIDQL
-594 ESEKKTLEEELNS
+594 EKEKMILEKELNS
-607 GTLPSDEL
+607 GSLASEEL
-615 HKKSMRYSTVSNLL
+615 HKKSIRHGELTTQL
-629 EEKEMRWLELSEIE
+629 EEKEFRWLELGELSE

>member
-1 MTVASS
+1 M
-7 DSIRENSYLR
+7 
-17 RQHNFYDLIPYL
+17 IPYL
-29 QIDSLSKS
+29 QLDNLSKS
-37 WGDSP
+37 WGDNP
-42 LFEGISLTINQ
+42 LFENISLTINQ

-66 KTTLMNILSGDE
+66 KTTLMNIIFGHE
-78 IPDNGRVVFSQDIR
+78 VADNGKVFFNNDIR
-92 IGYLRQMPELNPDE
+92 IGYLRQLPELNPDE

-115 SGENITAVREYE
+115 SGETINAVREYE
-127 SALEGNDSKAIE
+127 SALESHDPKAIE
-139 RAIDKLNRLN
+139 RAMEKINHLN

-165 IHDLNQPIREL
+165 IHDLQQPIREL

-232 YFLDRVCNEIV
+232 YFLDRVCNEII
-243 ELDDKSLF
+243 ELDDQSLF

-256 YSYYVEKRDE
+256 YSFYVEKRND

-272 TEIETARNL
+272 TEIERARNL

-306 AYILKEKA
+306 ANVLKEKA
-314 SKRIEDNKLELAIN
+314 SKRIDDEKLELAIN
-328 SQRLGQK
+328 SHRLGHK
-335 IINLDHLSKA
+335 IINLDHISKA

-357 KFARYEKIGIVG
+357 KFARYEKVGIVG
-369 KNGSGKSSFLN
+369 KNGSGKSTFLN
-380 LLTGV
+380 LLTGI
-385 YQPDSGKMDIG
+385 YQPDSGRMDVG
-396 ETVSFGYFR
+396 ETVRFGYFR
-405 QDGIQFSPDDR
+405 QDGIQFSPEAR
-416 VIDIIKEIAEVVE
+416 VIDIIKEIAEVIE

-442 TYFLFPPE
+442 TYFLFPPD
-450 TQYSFVSKL
+450 TQYSYVAKL

-464 RRLYLCTILMRNPN
+464 RRLYLCTVLMRNPN

-493 LNVLEEYLKSFSGC
+493 LNVLEDYLKSFTGC
-507 AIVVSHDRFFM
+507 TLVVSHDRFFM

-530 DGVIKDFPGNYS
+530 NGVIKDFPGNYS
-542 DYRDWAEEKAKAE
+542 DYRDWAEDREKAE
-555 QNTAKTEKPVREKQV
+555 QNVVKTDKPVREKPV
-570 SEKRKL
+570 DDKKKL
-576 SFKEKKELEDLEK
+576 SFKEKKELEELEREITNLEK
-589 EIGQL
+589 E
-594 ESEKKTLEEELNS
+594 KKFLEEELNS
-607 GTLPSDEL
+607 GSLGADEL
-615 HKKSMRYSTVSNLL
+615 NKKSIRYGEITPLL
-629 EEKEMRWLELSEIE
+629 EDKELRWLELSE

>member
-1 MTVASS
+1 M
-7 DSIRENSYLR
+7 
-17 RQHNFYDLIPYL
+17 RQNGCFIT
-29 QIDSLSKS
+29 
-37 WGDSP
+37 
-42 LFEGISLTINQ
+42 FEG
-53 GEKVALIAKNGAG
+53 GEGAG
-66 KTTLMNILSGDE
+66 KTTLMNILYGGDIADSGKV
-78 IPDNGRVVFSQDIR
+78 IFNNDIR
-92 IGYLRQMPELNPDE
+92 IGYLRQLPELNPEE

-115 SGENITAVREYE
+115 SGETISAVREYE
-127 SALEGNDSKAIE
+127 SALESHDPKAIE
-139 RAIDKLNRLN
+139 RTMEKINRLN

-165 IHDLNQPIREL
+165 IHDLQQPIREL

-217 LEKAKCT
+217 LKKSKCT

-232 YFLDRVCNEIV
+232 YFLDRVCNEII
-243 ELDDKSLF
+243 ELDDQSLF

-256 YSYYVEKRDE
+256 YSYYVEKRND

-272 TEIETARNL
+272 TEIERAKNL

-306 AYILKEKA
+306 AQVLKEKA
-314 SKRIEDNKLELAIN
+314 SRRIDDDRLELAIN
-328 SQRLGQK
+328 SQRLGNK
-335 IINLDHLSKA
+335 IINLDHVSKS
-345 FGDVTILKDFSY
+345 FGDITILKNFSY
-357 KFARYEKIGIVG
+357 KFARFEKIGIVG
-369 KNGSGKSSFLN
+369 KNGSGKSTFLN
-380 LLTGV
+380 LLTGLS
-385 YQPDSGKMDIG
+385 QPDSGKMDVG

-405 QDGIQFSPDDR
+405 QDGIQFSPENR

-450 TQYSFVSKL
+450 TQYSLVAKL

-464 RRLYLCTILMRNPN
+464 RRLYLCTILIRNPN

-493 LNVLEEYLKSFSGC
+493 LNVLEDYLKSFSGC
-507 AIVVSHDRFFM
+507 TIVVSHDRFFM
-518 DKIVDHLFVFDG
+518 DKIVDHLFVFEG
-530 DGVIKDFPGNYS
+530 DGVIKDFPGNYTE
-542 DYRDWAEEKAKAE
+542 YRDWEEDRAKAE
-555 QNTAKTEKPVREKQV
+555 QSSIKIDKPVREKTAT
-570 SEKRKL
+570 EKKKL
-576 SFKEKKELEDLEK
+576 SFKEKKELDDLEK
-589 EIGQL
+589 EISHM
-594 ESEKKTLEEELNS
+594 EKEKKNLEEELNS
-607 GTLPSDEL
+607 GILAADVL
-615 HKKSMRYSTVSNLL
+615 HKKSIRYGETNSQL
-629 EEKEMRWLELSEIE
+629 EEKELRWLELSE

>member
-1 MTVASS
+1 M
-7 DSIRENSYLR
+7 
-17 RQHNFYDLIPYL
+17 IPYL
-29 QIDSLSKS
+29 QIDNLSKS
-37 WGDSP
+37 WGDFP

-66 KTTLMNILSGDE
+66 KTTLMNILFGNEVADQ
-78 IPDNGRVVFSQDIR
+78 GRVIFSPDIR
-92 IGYLRQMPELNPDE
+92 IGYLRQLPELNPDE

-115 SGENITAVREYE
+115 SGETIKAVREYE
-127 SALEGNDSKAIE
+127 SALESHDPKAIE
-139 RAIDKLNRLN
+139 RAMDKLNQLN

-165 IHDLNQPIREL
+165 IHDLQQPIREL

-243 ELDDKSLF
+243 ELDDRSLF

-256 YSYYVEKRDE
+256 YSYYVEKRNE
-266 RIQNLN
+266 RVQNMN
-272 TEIETARNL
+272 SEIERARNL

-291 MPKARTHKSKYRTEN
+291 MPQARSHKSKYRTEN

-328 SQRLGQK
+328 SQRLGGK
-335 IINLDHLSKA
+335 IINLDHISKA

-357 KFARYEKIGIVG
+357 KFARFEKIGIVG
-369 KNGSGKSSFLN
+369 KNGSGKSTFLN

-385 YQPDSGKMDIG
+385 HQADSGKMDIG

-405 QDGIQFSPDDR
+405 QDGIQFAADAR

-450 TQYSFVSKL
+450 TQYSFVAKL

-493 LNVLEEYLKSFSGC
+493 LNVLEDYLKSFTGC
-507 AIVVSHDRFFM
+507 TIVVSHDRFFM

-530 DGVIKDFPGNYS
+530 NGIIKDFPGNYS
-542 DYRDWAEEKAKAE
+542 DYRDWAEDRAKADLMFVK
-555 QNTAKTEKPVREKQV
+555 ADKPVREKQAP
-570 SEKRKL
+570 EKKKM
-576 SFKEKKELEDLEK
+576 SFKEKKEFEELEKAISLLEK
-589 EIGQL
+589 E
-594 ESEKKTLEEELNS
+594 KKILEEEFNS
-607 GTLPSDEL
+607 GTLAPDDL
-615 HKKSMRYSTVSNLL
+615 HKKSLRHGAITTEL
-629 EEKEMRWLELSEIE
+629 EDKEMRWLELGELA